1 MLIDDLRSVYLAN
14 KQAPAGY
21 LRNLLKERL
30 QFYVLQFVSISSWS
44 SQLIFKGGT
53 CLRFFY
59 DLHRLSEDLD
69 FDITPNTNFSL
80 PDFTKAITKHFTSTL
95 KYDGLTS
102 KIAANG
108 RTIYLKFALLDQ
120 IGPKLSPSASNIL
133 FIRLDFAPALG
144 HSFTTQLSTKST
156 LNFSFII
163 KHYALPDLMAGK
175 IAAILKRETIEGTTK
190 MPRVKGRDYY
200 DLIWYLE
207 KRTAPNWIYLQEIIG
222 LTKSSALAKLK
233 SKFVHLDPKVLK
245 TDLTPFFPDP
255 RFVDSFSQ
263 NIHALFKTHL
273 DKLIL

>member
-1 MLIDDLRSVYLAN
+1 
-14 KQAPAGY
+14 
-21 LRNLLKERL
+21 
-30 QFYVLQFVSISSWS
+30 
-44 SQLIFKGGT
+44 
-53 CLRFFY
+53 
-59 DLHRLSEDLD
+59 
-69 FDITPNTNFSL
+69 
-80 PDFTKAITKHFTSTL
+80 
-95 KYDGLTS
+95 
-102 KIAANG
+102 
-108 RTIYLKFALLDQ
+108 
-120 IGPKLSPSASNIL
+120 
-133 FIRLDFAPALG
+133 
-144 HSFTTQLSTKST
+144 
-156 LNFSFII
+156 
-163 KHYALPDLMAGK
+163 MAGK